1 MISVRNNHS
10 DVSRDLAGPAELDLD
25 ALRHR
30 WRKLTGRPAPHLPRQ
45 LLVRLT
51 AYRIQADEFGDLD
64 GPLS

>member
-1 MISVRNNHS
+1 MSVRRTES
-10 DVSRDLAGPAELDLD
+10 EVSHDLAGLAALDLE

-30 WRKLTGRPAPHLPRQ
+30 WRGITGRPAPEHLPRQ

-51 AYRIQADEFGDLD
+51 AYRIQADAFGDLD